1 MAIDLV
7 LGLGNPGERY
17 VSTRHHVGFAVADEV
32 LWRRGRGG
40 WTRRPSHELAVITP
54 GRMVVLARP
63 LSYMNRSGGVAAE
76 LLSELCLEPKNMLVI
91 VDDVDLPLGQLRL
104 RLAGGPGTH
113 NGMRD
118 TCQAVGP
125 GFPRL
130 RVGVRGAGI
139 GGDLADYVLEAFD
152 SDETELAE
160 AMIERAAD
168 AVDAALRDGVE
179 RAMNVFNR
187 K

>member
-17 VSTRHHVGFAVADEV
+17 VRTRHNVGFAVADEV
-32 LWRRGRGG
+32 LRRRGRGG

-63 LSYMNRSGGVAAE
+63 LSFMNRSGGVATA
-76 LLSELCLEPKNMLVI
+76 LLSELRVEPENMLVI
-91 VDDVDLPLGQLRL
+91 VDDVDLPLGHIRL

-118 TCQAVGP
+118 ICQAVGP

-130 RVGVRGAGI
+130 RVGVRGTGI
-139 GGDLADYVLEAFD
+139 GGDLADYVLEPFD
-152 SDETELAE
+152 SDETEIAGS
-160 AMIERAAD
+160 MIERAAD
-168 AVDAALRDGVE
+168 AVEEALRSGVE
-179 RAMNVFNR
+179 RAMNVYNR
-187 K
+187 R